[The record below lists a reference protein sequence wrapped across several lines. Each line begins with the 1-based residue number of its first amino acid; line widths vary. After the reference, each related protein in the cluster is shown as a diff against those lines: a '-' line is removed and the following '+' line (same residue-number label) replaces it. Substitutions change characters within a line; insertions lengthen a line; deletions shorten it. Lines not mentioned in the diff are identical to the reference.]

1 MTAGRKHVRRH
12 EGRVRRG
19 AIQATQF
26 SPKAGSLPSARPEAV
41 GGKWSKRAR
50 TVREGAPPVAKM
62 VTRIAWGRGWS
73 EMNEMREKVMR

>member
-26 SPKAGSLPSARPEAV
+26 SPKAGSLPSARPEAL
-41 GGKWSKRAR
+41 GGNGQSERGPF
-50 TVREGAPPVAKM
+50 VRELPLSP
-62 VTRIAWGRGWS
+62 RW
-73 EMNEMREKVMR
+73 